1 MPNYTLRQRCIQYF
15 IRMTISDATKA
26 CSCVSSARQVS
37 LATMVATFSYS
48 PHAPVA
54 KIRIFNKTYLIDTP
68 KHLIAMAASKKTA
81 ALGNVISATVK
92 KDARLC
98 GAFAAQRDSKYKPK
112 APTVPENT
120 HVIMPGMRPA
130 EAMAYNRGKLSHGL

>member
-1 MPNYTLRQRCIQYF
+1 
-15 IRMTISDATKA
+15 
-26 CSCVSSARQVS
+26 
-37 LATMVATFSYS
+37 
-48 PHAPVA
+48 
-54 KIRIFNKTYLIDTP
+54 
-68 KHLIAMAASKKTA
+68 MAASKKTA

-130 EAMAYNRGKLSHGL
+130 EAMAYNRGKRYVEPRFMTDVVPHQWEGKHAYAIVEQDEHRG

>member
-1 MPNYTLRQRCIQYF
+1 MPNYILRQRCVQYC
-15 IRMTISDATKA
+15 IGMTISEATKA
-26 CSCVSSARQVS
+26 SSCVSSAGQVS
-37 LATMVATFSYS
+37 LATMVTTFSYS

-54 KIRIFNKTYLIDTP
+54 KTRMFDRTYLIDTP

-92 KDARLC
+92 KAARLC

-130 EAMAYNRGKLSHGL
+130 EAMAYSRGKLSYVL